1 MERKETIKIPK
12 VSGAAP
18 PLSLALH
25 ILLVGTIGQVF
36 LIFNCF
42 LNESK
47 HFILFDDVNV
57 T

>member
-1 MERKETIKIPK
+1 MKRKETIKIPK
-12 VSGAAP
+12 VSGAP
-18 PLSLALH
+18 PP
-25 ILLVGTIGQVF
+25 VGTVGQVF

-42 LNESK
+42 LNESE